1 MLKNETFLSNFHTI
15 WWATGPLMDSPLGHT
30 RLIISIF
37 GKLFQ
42 FLMHLWLIPKDQSS
56 YFTNAQWLEILQKR
70 LILNL
75 FSKIPNFNFCTKKS
89 SIESQK
95 KFLGSFFVKMR
106 LFWYNFKHC
115 AKVSSSQFF
124 VLFFI
129 FEDSKVQ
136 YKAAYINL
144 VSASDVM
151 ASREYTQP
159 WAKWMCQLAKKPK

>member
-1 MLKNETFLSNFHTI
+1 MLKNETFLSNFYTI

-56 YFTNAQWLEILQKR
+56 YFTNAQCLKILQKS
-70 LILNL
+70 LILQ
-75 FSKIPNFNFCTKKS
+75 KIPNLNFCAKNLPQNLKK
-89 SIESQK
+89 E
-95 KFLGSFFVKMR
+95 FLGIFGVKMR
-106 LFWYNFKHC
+106 LFWYYFKHC